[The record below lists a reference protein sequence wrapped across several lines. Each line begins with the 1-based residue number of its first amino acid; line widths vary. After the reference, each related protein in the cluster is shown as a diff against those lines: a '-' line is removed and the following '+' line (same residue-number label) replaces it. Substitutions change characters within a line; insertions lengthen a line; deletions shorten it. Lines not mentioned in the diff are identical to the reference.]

1 MNSTVDASYREAAST
16 LKPEAVSDYLA
27 VSPWDLERRD
37 NIKEIWQ
44 LTDARG
50 QSVGRLMLPLATNY
64 TDFADRF
71 YDALLTLGRVN
82 DWDADQ
88 LLEQILAT
96 RADLFFV
103 RLDQPTTDGTIS
115 FRQAE
120 ATIESIYSM
129 MRSAAE
135 AASGSRTRARRR
147 GRLPAAVENYL
158 DDSVRLGHTKR
169 GSFIFTVAS
178 RLNETIT
185 ANPSLDEE
193 IEAGI
198 VTDMLSP
205 RRVMETL
212 ASSLQAARNIAVHG
226 TGSLSDYYFID
237 SGVLESLEEIAR
249 PEDLRS
255 IELSFQW
262 AKAVS
267 PPDAGSEPIKLDH
280 RDISSLSEF
289 RQRMAS
295 RVEEPASVIDNQVTL
310 VGPVVALTRSDGEE
324 AEDEAGEVVI
334 VADVGRG
341 RVRQVRVPLSGQDHE
356 SAIQAYR
363 SKATLTVSG
372 NLIFSAQRWQ
382 LTGDIQVGPSFLA

>member
-1 MNSTVDASYREAAST
+1 VNSAVDASYREAAST
-16 LKPEAVSDYLA
+16 LKPQAVSEYLA
-27 VSPWDLERRD
+27 ASPWDLERRD
-37 NIKEIWQ
+37 DTKEIWQ

-50 QSVGRLMLPLATNY
+50 KSAGRLMLPLATGY

-82 DWDADQ
+82 GWDADQ

-120 ATIESIYSM
+120 ATIDSIYRM

-135 AASGSRTRARRR
+135 AATGSRVRRR

-158 DDSVRLGHTKR
+158 NNGVRLGHTKR

-178 RLNETIT
+178 RLNESIM
-185 ANPSLDEE
+185 ANPSLEEE

-198 VTDMLSP
+198 VTEIVSP

-212 ASSLQAARNIAVHG
+212 ANSLAAARNIAAHG

-237 SGVLESLEEIAR
+237 TNVLESLEEIGK

-262 AKAVS
+262 AIALR
-267 PPDAGSEPIKLDH
+267 PPDVDTDPIKLNH
-280 RDISSLSEF
+280 RDISILSEY
-289 RQRMAS
+289 RQIRAS
-295 RVEEPASVIDNQVTL
+295 QVKEPASDIENYVTL
-310 VGPVVALTRSDGEE
+310 VGPVVTLTRSDAEE
-324 AEDEAGEVVI
+324 EENETREVVI

-341 RVRQVRVPLSGQDHE
+341 RFRHVHVPLSGPDHE
-356 SAIQAYR
+356 FAIQAYR
-363 SKATLTVSG
+363 SRAPLTVSG
-372 NLIFSAQRWQ
+372 TLLFDAQRWQ
-382 LTGDIQVGPSFLA
+382 LVGNVQVHP